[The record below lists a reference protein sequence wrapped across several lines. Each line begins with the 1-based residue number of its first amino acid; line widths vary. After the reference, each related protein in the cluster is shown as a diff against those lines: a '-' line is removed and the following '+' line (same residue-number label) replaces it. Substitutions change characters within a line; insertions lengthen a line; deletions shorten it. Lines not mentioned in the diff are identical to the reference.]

1 MVNKDS
7 QPSNSCAAW
16 DILFCLT
23 LYITM
28 TLQTQFRQVA
38 VHKTAYGR
46 RRHASILGGPNP

>member
-1 MVNKDS
+1 MGYF
-7 QPSNSCAAW
+7 
-16 DILFCLT
+16 ILPHPV
-23 LYITM
+23 YTM